1 MLCVK
6 EYKQEMAEKTI
17 IGKMSLY
24 ETMTMIVPGTMI
36 VFCLWLAA
44 PEMWSQNIER
54 LHLPEVNY
62 LLDVAVGIVILAL
75 VYVAGLLNYRLV
87 DWFWGGIGL
96 RNNICMLKNS
106 LQGKV
111 DLHYKNVQALLKDKS
126 VESLTN
132 QETEDI
138 YYEAY
143 TYALKKNGRSNV
155 PFLENQV
162 AMLKGLIFP
171 MSWVIYLL
179 CPEPWGLYRWL
190 VVIAVVTIMIVL
202 ALCRQKKTI
211 DLVFEDYEY
220 ENRIEKQDHKR
231 Q

>member
-1 MLCVK
+1 
-6 EYKQEMAEKTI
+6 MAEKAI

-62 LLDVAVGIVILAL
+62 LFDVAVGIAILAL
-75 VYVAGLLNYRLV
+75 VYVAGMLNYLIIDGMWRLAR
-87 DWFWGGIGL
+87 L
-96 RNNICMLKNS
+96 RNNSCMIKC
-106 LQGKV
+106 V
-111 DLHYKNVQALLKDKS
+111 LKDK
-126 VESLTN
+126 VAQKHYTNLTELVKGKN
-132 QETEDI
+132 ADEEEICELSDDTIEGI

-162 AMLKGLIFP
+162 AMLKGLFFP
-171 MSWVIYLL
+171 MPWVIYML
-179 CPEPWGLYRWL
+179 CPEEWYRWPA
-190 VVIAVVTIMIVL
+190 VIVMVIVL
-202 ALCRQKKTI
+202 IALAICRQKKTI
-211 DLVFEDYEY
+211 TLVLEDYEY
-220 ENRIEKQDHKR
+220 EKRIAQ
-231 Q
+231 QQ